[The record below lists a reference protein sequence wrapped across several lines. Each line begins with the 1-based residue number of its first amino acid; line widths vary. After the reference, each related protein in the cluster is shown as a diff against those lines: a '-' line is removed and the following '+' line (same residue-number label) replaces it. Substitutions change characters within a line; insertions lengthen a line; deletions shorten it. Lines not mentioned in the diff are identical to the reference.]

1 MMNFFAQVARYTS
14 IIIVIFLTAI
24 LGWKIHQ
31 MDVTTTFL
39 NGEVEGEVYLEKPE
53 GFVIHGKE
61 SHVCTLKKA

>member
-1 MMNFFAQVARYTS
+1 MMNFFAQVAKYTS

-39 NGEVEGEVYLEKPE
+39 NGEVEGEVYLEKP
-53 GFVIHGKE
+53 
-61 SHVCTLKKA
+61 